1 MLQLCLPRSWGR
13 QVLGLLCCSLLGPKC
28 PEGTRPKPL
37 KGIRPPVRQEL
48 VLKRCLEALALSAAE
63 SAARSKPVITA
74 GPLECKKSAELMH
87 SYKADTEKH
96 PRGN

>member
-28 PEGTRPKPL
+28 PEGT
-37 KGIRPPVRQEL
+37 RPPVRQEL